1 MLKLLIAEDNATAR
15 NALTTLTTSW
25 GYEVAAAEDGAE
37 AWKLLLQ
44 PEPPSLLLLDWN
56 MPRLD
61 GLELCRQIRTM
72 PRLAVCYII
81 LLTGR
86 SAEEDLV
93 AGLEAGADEYL
104 AKPVNY
110 LELRA
115 RLNAGRRVVE
125 LQQNL
130 ARKIA
135 ELEDALSQVKTLD
148 GLLPI
153 CAYCKRVR
161 DDQNYWQQVEAYITD
176 RSRARFSHGICPDC
190 FKSCV
195 QPELEK
201 LGL

>member
-1 MLKLLIAEDNATAR
+1 MLKLLIAEDNGTAR
-15 NALTTLTTSW
+15 SALANLATSW
-25 GYEVAAAEDGAE
+25 GYEVVAAEDGYA
-37 AWKLLLQ
+37 AWNLLQQ

-61 GLELCRQIRTM
+61 GVELCRQVRAV

-115 RLNAGRRVVE
+115 RLHAGRRVVE

-130 ARKIA
+130 THKIA
-135 ELEDALSQVKTLD
+135 ELQDALSQVKTLD

-161 DDQNYWQQVEAYITD
+161 DDRNYWQQVEAYIAD

-190 FKSCV
+190 FASRV
-195 QPELEK
+195 QPELNQ
-201 LGL
+201 LGN